1 MSRRCMI
8 TGKSV
13 MTGNNVSHA
22 NNRTRRRFL
31 SNIQDTS
38 VYSEVLKRWVSIK
51 TSNAGL
57 RTVEHKGG
65 FDAFLMNTAKTK
77 LDPALRALKAEVEK
91 ASGPKVKKAP
101 AKRAPKKA
109 VRKPGAKTTKAADK
123 PAAKKAAPKK
133 KA

>member
-31 SNIQDTS
+31 SNIQETR
-38 VYSEVLKRWVSIK
+38 VYSEALKRWVSIK
-51 TSNAGL
+51 ASNAGL
-57 RTVEHKGG
+57 RTLERKGG
-65 FDAFLMNTAKTK
+65 FDAFLKNTAKTK
-77 LDPALRALKAEVEK
+77 LDPALRALKTAVEK
-91 ASGPKVKKAP
+91 ASPKAKAP
-101 AKRAPKKA
+101 AAKKPA
-109 VRKPGAKTTKAADK
+109 RKPARK
-123 PAAKKAAPKK
+123 PAAKKAAAKK